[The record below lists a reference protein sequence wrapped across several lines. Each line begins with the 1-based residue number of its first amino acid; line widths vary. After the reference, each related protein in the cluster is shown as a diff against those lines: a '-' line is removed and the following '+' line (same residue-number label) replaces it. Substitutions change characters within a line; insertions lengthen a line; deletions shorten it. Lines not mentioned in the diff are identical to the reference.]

1 MNRNVFTVAKW
12 EFRRYFKLRDQLV
25 GVASL
30 LIGAAIGFGAVK
42 FAQSSNR
49 VDLAVIG
56 SVGDLEL
63 PPNSDIH
70 LVPTTESLEELRAKV
85 DAKKLDG
92 VLTLRETDGKEP
104 NYQVELLVRNQPSW
118 LSKLQ
123 PCLDK
128 AKSKRAIQNAKLSL
142 DQLEQILTPQQ
153 VTITSTTN
161 HLVSN
166 PDRLVAIGMMSAMVL
181 VSFLGLSFFMTGITG
196 EKQQRITEQIVS
208 AISPQAWIDGK
219 LIGLTAASFA
229 STSSILFTGLATYGI
244 AWLAGYGFVLPGSMT
259 RWDLLPVL
267 IVLFVGGAI
276 FWNCFYAAISS
287 IINDPNTSARSGL
300 LFIPMLPLSAS
311 FFAISQPDGLAMR
324 MLSLVPGAS
333 STAMPIRLL
342 IGEVAWWELAVCLIS
357 LFLGV
362 ALLRLVAG
370 RIFAAGIM
378 LYGKEPNWSDLLR
391 WAFSP
396 QK

>member
-1 MNRNVFTVAKW
+1 MNRSVLIVAKW
-12 EFRRYFKLRDQLV
+12 EFNRYFKLRDQLV
-25 GVASL
+25 GVVSL
-30 LIGAAIGFGAVK
+30 LIGAAVGFGAMK

-49 VDLAVIG
+49 VELAVLGNID
-56 SVGDLEL
+56 SLVL
-63 PPNSDIH
+63 PAKSDIH
-70 LVPTTESLEELRAKV
+70 LFPASESLEALRAKV

-92 VLTLRETDGKEP
+92 VLTLRDADGEVP
-104 NYQVELLVRNQPSW
+104 SFQVELLVRNQPSW
-118 LSKLQ
+118 ISKLQ
-123 PCLDK
+123 PLLDN
-128 AKSKRAIQNAKLSL
+128 AKSKRALQNAKLSP
-142 DQLEQILTPQQ
+142 EQFAEILTPQH

-161 HLVSN
+161 HSVSN

-208 AISPQAWIDGK
+208 AISPQSWIDGK

-229 STSSILFTGLATYGI
+229 STSSILITGLATYGI
-244 AWLAGYGFVLPGSMT
+244 AWCSGYGFAIPNSMN

-267 IVLFVGGAI
+267 VFLFVGGAI

-300 LFIPMLPLSAS
+300 LFVPLLPLSAS
-311 FFAISQPDGLAMR
+311 FFAIPQPDGLAMR
-324 MLSLVPGAS
+324 TLSLIPGAS

-342 IGEVAWWELAVCLIS
+342 IGEVAWWELGLCVTS
-357 LFLGV
+357 LTLGI

-378 LYGKEPNWSDLLR
+378 LYGKEPNWRELLH
-391 WAFSP
+391 WAFSK
-396 QK
+396 Q

>member
-1 MNRNVFTVAKW
+1 MNRNVITVAKW

-25 GVASL
+25 GVISL
-30 LIGAAIGFGAVK
+30 LIGAAVGFGAVK

-56 SVGDLEL
+56 NADDFVL
-63 PPNSDIH
+63 PSKSDIH
-70 LVPTTESLEELRAKV
+70 LVPTTESIEQLQAKV
-85 DAKKLDG
+85 DSKKLDG
-92 VLTLRETDGKEP
+92 VLTIRDAQDAGEI
-104 NYQVELLVRNQPSW
+104 YQVELLVRNQPSW

-123 PCLDK
+123 PCLDS
-128 AKSKRAIQNAKLSL
+128 AKHKRAIQNAKLTSE
-142 DQLEQILTPQQ
+142 QLEQIVTPQK

-166 PDRLVAIGMMSAMVL
+166 PDRLVAISMMSAMVI

-208 AISPQAWIDGK
+208 AISPQSWIDGK

-244 AWLAGYGFVLPGSMT
+244 AWCTGYGFALPGSMK

-267 IVLFVGGAI
+267 VVLFVGGAI

-300 LFIPMLPLSAS
+300 LFVPMLPLSAA
-311 FFAISQPDGLAMR
+311 FFAIPQPDGLAMR
-324 MLSLVPGAS
+324 TLSLIPGAS

-342 IGEVAWWELAVCLIS
+342 LGEVAWWELAIS
-357 LFLGV
+357 LTALFVGV
-362 ALLRLVAG
+362 AYLRLLAG

-378 LYGKEPNWSDLLR
+378 LYGKEPSWGDLLR
-391 WAFSP
+391 WAFS
-396 QK
+396 QQR